1 MRNKLLVSIAALAA
15 GIAVASCE
23 KTPSGEPAGH
33 QGGSPTA
40 ENQQSQS
47 AQSQQPGA
55 EEPGGQRQPKAQ
67 QHSSQTASQAPPA
80 GNVQQS
86 KEAQHDQR
94 AEVAKDRNK
103 SSEDHQDHSN
113 SSQGQASHEDRT
125 GGPNQRSAENAPGP
139 GEAQPNQPQQSQLN
153 EQKSQPG
160 PNQQATSG
168 AAGGAV
174 NLGRDQVRRAQM
186 ALKEKGFDVG
196 ELDGVL
202 GPRTRKALIAF
213 QRQQGLE
220 PSGQFDQRTS
230 TALGISNG
238 PGPTTSGHSGGA
250 Q

>member
-1 MRNKLLVSIAALAA
+1 MRNKLLLSIAVLAA

-23 KTPSGEPAGH
+23 KTPSGESAGN
-33 QGGSPTA
+33 QSGSPTA
-40 ENQQSQS
+40 EGQQSQS
-47 AQSQQPGA
+47 AQSQQAGA
-55 EEPGGQRQPKAQ
+55 EEPGGQSQPQAQ
-67 QHSSQTASQAPPA
+67 QHSSQTASQAPPG
-80 GNVQQS
+80 GNEQQS
-86 KEAQHDQR
+86 KEAQHDQG
-94 AEVAKDRNK
+94 AGVAGDRDN
-103 SSEDHQDHSN
+103 SSEGNQDHSN
-113 SSQGQASHEDRT
+113 SRRDQASREDRT

-213 QRQQGLE
+213 QRRQGLE